1 MDPFQQLL
9 VVVLGFVLFTAG
21 SAVVIWLIASI
32 DRAEC
37 MSDAWRRQNKQAEVR
52 AVGRVEHE
60 LVIDGH
66 VVLRHADE
74 DTVHAVRREIERLK

>member
-1 MDPFQQLL
+1 MDPFEQLL
-9 VVVLGFVLFTAG
+9 VVVFGFVLFMAG
-21 SAVVIWLIASI
+21 SAVVIWLISTI

-37 MSDAWRRQNKQAEVR
+37 MSDSWRRQHKAAEVR
-52 AVGRVEHE
+52 TVGKVEHE